1 MHNYLDLSLI
11 EINKLL
17 KENKITPTDLVL
29 ESFERIEKDKDLNC
43 FITLNKEEALK
54 QAKELEDKEVD
65 SITFGIPIAIK
76 DNIVTKD
83 LRTTAA
89 SKMLELSLIHI

>member
-17 KENKITPTDLVL
+17 KEKKITPKVLV
-29 ESFERIEKDKDLNC
+29 EEAFEKIENNKDLNC

-54 QAKELEDKEVD
+54 QAEELKGKEVD
-65 SITFGIPIAIK
+65 SPKPQDENTYPAIQRA
-76 DNIVTKD
+76 DCW
-83 LRTTAA
+83 LMREQRTNN
-89 SKMLELSLIHI
+89 